1 MQIKP
6 EKKARYPMELKQIN
20 ILNVSR
26 GINIAFRMK
35 AAEDV
40 TRLIEDGI
48 ILLSYRDNYTTYFM
62 KVLKEI
68 GIEIETWARPY
79 LCTDRYVNEKQYIS
93 FCIVRKDHDTPSWSF
108 LKRTAG
114 LKRIQI

>member
-1 MQIKP
+1 
-6 EKKARYPMELKQIN
+6 MELKQIN

-40 TRLIEDGI
+40 TRFIEDGI
-48 ILLSYRDNYTTYFM
+48 IVLGYGDYYTAYFM

-79 LCTDRYVNEKQYIS
+79 LCTDRYGKRKPYIS
-93 FCIVRKDHDTPSWSF
+93 VYIVRKDHDAPSWSF